1 MNDKHRKVGAALA
14 ALLAIGLAPTLTAH
28 AQEKSSCALSASGEV
43 VDFSGCA
50 VGDTVVLYGIHFEF
64 DKSELT
70 LDARTLLGQVAE
82 ALIQRPD
89 IKVEIAGHTDSRGSD
104 AYNQKLSAE
113 RTVSVMNYLA
123 SRGVAMARMRAVG
136 YGETQPVAG
145 NDTDEGRARNR
156 RVELRMTEARSQPTP
171 APVAVAPPAP
181 TPPPALVYDA
191 TPIPKGLYD
200 DGKVFLTGGVF
211 TVDGAGGGGAVP
223 WATITGYETRDGING
238 GAGFTYAN
246 LPALQLTV
254 FGAAVG
260 FFDRFELSYAK
271 HDLSLNLSNL
281 DTAALAAESAGLD
294 LGTNPWN
301 TTIQMDV
308 IGAKLRL
315 FGDAVYTSDSWIPQ
329 VAVGGLWKKNGNEEL
344 VHTLGAAEA
353 KDWEAY
359 VAATKVFFRYST
371 LVNVTARYTSA
382 NQIGLTGFGSCD
394 EDGNC
399 ENKKEVRF
407 EASVAHLVAKNTAI
421 GFEYQQHGDNLDGR
435 SVNLGGLDLSG
446 LTDLIGG
453 GLASSLEQ
461 RKESDW
467 WDIFFAYAPNKKISF
482 VIAYLMLGNISVSP
496 DNNGFYFS
504 THLTF

>member
-1 MNDKHRKVGAALA
+1 MQDMMRRATRVCTGA
-14 ALLAIGLAPTLTAH
+14 ALLAV
-28 AQEKSSCALSASGEV
+28 ALSSTNAW
-43 VDFSGCA
+43 A
-50 VGDTVVLYGIHFEF
+50 
-64 DKSELT
+64 
-70 LDARTLLGQVAE
+70 
-82 ALIQRPD
+82 
-89 IKVEIAGHTDSRGSD
+89 
-104 AYNQKLSAE
+104 N
-113 RTVSVMNYLA
+113 
-123 SRGVAMARMRAVG
+123 
-136 YGETQPVAG
+136 
-145 NDTDEGRARNR
+145 
-156 RVELRMTEARSQPTP
+156 
-171 APVAVAPPAP
+171 
-181 TPPPALVYDA
+181 
-191 TPIPKGLYD
+191 YD

-254 FGAAVG
+254 MGASIG
-260 FFDRFELSYAK
+260 FFDRFELSYAQ

-281 DTAALAAESAGLD
+281 DTVALAAEAAGLN

-301 TTIQMDV
+301 STLKMEV
-308 IGAKLRL
+308 LGAKLRL

-329 VAVGGLWKKNGNEEL
+329 TAVGFLWKENSSEEL

-353 KDWEAY
+353 EDWEAY
-359 VAATKVFFRYST
+359 AAFTKVFFRYST
-371 LVNVTARYTSA
+371 LVNLTARYTSA
-382 NQIGLTGFGSCD
+382 NQIGLVGFGSCD
-394 EDGNC
+394 GMGVGCDND
-399 ENKKEVRF
+399 KEVRF

-435 SVNLGGLDLSG
+435 SVNLGGLDLTG
-446 LTDLIGG
+446 LTNLLGSVGLG
-453 GLASSLEQ
+453 GLSSTLQQKE
-461 RKESDW
+461 ESDW